1 MPNVRPLICLILMI
15 GRLGMLI
22 SEKISF
28 ISNIWVITCRNAI
41 NNDKNSR
48 YLVCIEGVVINSE
61 YEKIVENINSNIS
74 IINVKFDEENKNISI
89 NNIKTNQSGVIN
101 YQQFKNRIIEITKC
115 EYIES
120 FALGSSESSPL
131 SRFFREHMGKA
142 FALTDI
148 DFYLTGKQLFI
159 EEKNFV
165 LKDKGYIGIGQCISF
180 KEIINDIFCNVKLI
194 IVCIDNDQYQIADLN
209 NINCGNFRIIDGW
222 GKMVEFEVRKIIKT
236 ELINLIK

>member
-1 MPNVRPLICLILMI
+1 MEC
-15 GRLGMLI
+15 
-22 SEKISF
+22 
-28 ISNIWVITCRNAI
+28 
-41 NNDKNSR
+41 
-48 YLVCIEGVVINSE
+48 Y
-61 YEKIVENINSNIS
+61 
-74 IINVKFDEENKNISI
+74 
-89 NNIKTNQSGVIN
+89 
-101 YQQFKNRIIEITKC
+101 
-115 EYIES
+115 
-120 FALGSSESSPL
+120 ALKE
-131 SRFFREHMGKA
+131 
-142 FALTDI
+142 
-148 DFYLTGKQLFI
+148 LFI